1 MPIERLRGILAQGV
15 GSCFGSPKRARKR
28 SVRII
33 AAPAQAC
40 VLPGRQIRRGIS
52 QDRLAQRRRG
62 PHCGTSQLAGLERCA
77 RSKFKQDKY
86 DFERRT
92 RINGAKCCLDQSSLG
107 TCQAVMLSCGNKRSV
122 GRKYKK
128 AGFPTTTK
136 KSASSTRAAVH
147 SLRHYRPMARSSW
160 YTDEIEGF
168 DELDNSESH
177 GTIRRARRF
186 LA

>member
-1 MPIERLRGILAQGV
+1 MRTAQLAESDRRDDLSKDMLTPSTHRRLGRNGIGGADPKKHDNAHRT
-15 GSCFGSPKRARKR
+15 SSRYFGARRRVLLRQSEK

-77 RSKFKQDKY
+77 RSKFKQDKH

-92 RINGAKCCLDQSSLG
+92 RINEMAQN
-107 TCQAVMLSCGNKRSV
+107 AV
-122 GRKYKK
+122 
-128 AGFPTTTK
+128 
-136 KSASSTRAAVH
+136 
-147 SLRHYRPMARSSW
+147 
-160 YTDEIEGF
+160 
-168 DELDNSESH
+168 
-177 GTIRRARRF
+177 
-186 LA
+186 